1 MTPGTD
7 DVFLPSVCTDEDLL
21 SVSLVLDRSSFLLQ
35 DSKRAA
41 DICRSAFLSGNRF
54 TMSSNVFTPHPLSGL
69 SISFVNK
76 SPNIKLSQ
84 EMLQ

>member
-21 SVSLVLDRSSFLLQ
+21 SVLDRSSFLLQ
-35 DSKRAA
+35 DSKRTAE
-41 DICRSAFLSGNRF
+41 ICRAAFLSGNRF
-54 TMSSNVFTPHPLSGL
+54 TMSSNVFTPQPLSGL

-76 SPNIKLSQ
+76 RQNIKLSQ